1 MRTTIVVAAALALIA
16 TSAMGQS
23 SSRDR
28 RDWEDRDGYDQSD
41 WRDAP
46 RYDRGGRR
54 GDDDRR
60 DDERG
65 PTTRMEAARPGT
77 GARFFLRS
85 GDTRL
90 GVVCDARES
99 TRSCVDAAL
108 TLFDRLRSQQGAT
121 PSAPPQPSAPGAT
134 PTPR

>member
-1 MRTTIVVAAALALIA
+1 MRTTIVMAAGLALIA

-54 GDDDRR
+54 VTATAGTTSEDQRR
-60 DDERG
+60 AWRQLDQEPARASFSAVAIHVSGSSATRG
-65 PTTRMEAARPGT
+65 SRHARAWTRP
-77 GARFFLRS
+77 
-85 GDTRL
+85 
-90 GVVCDARES
+90 
-99 TRSCVDAAL
+99 
-108 TLFDRLRSQQGAT
+108 
-121 PSAPPQPSAPGAT
+121 
-134 PTPR
+134 

>member
-1 MRTTIVVAAALALIA
+1 MRTTIVMAAGLALIA

-28 RDWEDRDGYDQSD
+28 PDWDGRDGYDQSD
-41 WRDAP
+41 WRDVP

-54 GDDDRR
+54 GDDRS
-60 DDERG
+60 DDDRG
-65 PTTRMEAARPGT
+65 PAMRMETTRPGT

-121 PSAPPQPSAPGAT
+121 PSAPPPPSAPGA
-134 PTPR
+134 